1 MLNLHH
7 SMNCYISYI
16 EKSELDGHKKWK
28 NGANIAALRAKTVWL
43 TLTTMHKSKGQ
54 YTSLLYG

>member
-1 MLNLHH
+1 LKK
-7 SMNCYISYI
+7 
-16 EKSELDGHKKWK
+16 KSELDGHTKWSEYSR
-28 NGANIAALRAKTVWL
+28 LMAKTVWL